1 MGLPT
6 FGAMSVDWEMR
17 VDMDLL
23 RRDRLA
29 RAQARLAEA
38 DLGAFLCFD
47 GGNIRYITATVIGAW
62 ADDKA
67 GRFCLLPR
75 ERRPLHLGL
84 RLGRTASR
92 PPLPVARG
100 QLAKP
105 ASRTQHGAMPAEAR
119 RPQEV
124 ARKIYDVLER
134 ARPDGAPDRSRH
146 RHPPVLFALQE
157 LGLEV
162 VDGQEHMLHA
172 RRIKT
177 SEEIKLL
184 THSCMMVDAAY
195 ERLYEMMRPGVREN
209 ELRRG
214 GQPRPLLDGLR
225 ARRGRERDLRRALQP
240 ASAQLLR
247 PRAAPRR
254 PRLLR
259 HHPQLPGLPHVLL
272 PHARRRRRVARAHR
286 RLQALPLLP
295 RHRHR
300 RAAPGVT
307 TADIARLWPRA
318 EEFGFPNE
326 EAAFALQY
334 GHGVGLSVWE
344 KPLISRLVSL
354 DHPEPIEEGM
364 VIALETFWP
373 SSDGWSAARIEEQ
386 MVVTTRRL
394 RGDHALPRG
403 GADGRRAPLLHVVR
417 RAAADPRSRVPPQ
430 QRPRAPHG
438 GRDRLSRHRPVHAEH
453 ATPTPV

>member
-6 FGAMSVDWEMR
+6 YGAMSVDWEMR
-17 VDMDLL
+17 VDMDML

-29 RAQARLAEA
+29 RARAKLVEA

-75 ERRPLHLGL
+75 GGDPYIWDFGSAARHHALYCPWLD
-84 RLGRTASR
+84 GRSEAGIS
-92 PPLPVARG
+92 
-100 QLAKP
+100 
-105 ASRTQHGAMPAEAR
+105 TQHGAMPAEAR

-124 ARKIYDVLER
+124 ARKIYTVLEEH
-134 ARPDGAPDRSRH
+134 GLTESRIGVDIC
-146 RHPPVLFALQE
+146 HPPVLFALQQ
-157 LGLEV
+157 LGLEI

-195 ERLYEMMRPGVREN
+195 ERLYEIMRPGVREN
-209 ELRRG
+209 DCVAEVSHVLYSMGSEHVEGVNAISGERCSPHPHNFSDRVLRPGDPVYFDIVHSFQGYRTCYYRTLAVG
-214 GQPRPLLDGLR
+214 G
-225 ARRGRERDLRRALQP
+225 ASRALID
-240 ASAQLLR
+240 AYKRCRYYLDIAIDALR
-247 PRAAPRR
+247 
-254 PRLLR
+254 
-259 HHPQLPGLPHVLL
+259 
-272 PHARRRRRVARAHR
+272 
-286 RLQALPLLP
+286 
-295 RHRHR
+295 
-300 RAAPGVT
+300 PGVT
-307 TADIARLWPRA
+307 TGDIARLWPRA

-386 MVVTTRRL
+386 MVVTRDGCEVITRFPAEELMVAGPRYFTSS
-394 RGDHALPRG
+394 GGLPQTREVESHKNSG
-403 GADGRRAPLLHVVR
+403 RTLPTADAIAP
-417 RAAADPRSRVPPQ
+417 PPTDVM
-430 QRPRAPHG
+430 AT
-438 GRDRLSRHRPVHAEH
+438 S
-453 ATPTPV
+453 TPTPV